1 MTLTTSIG
9 RLIVED
15 FITNAHQT
23 LTHLRLGL
31 ANFLETL
38 SEHADYNVPMLKIQ
52 KQHVSPITYS
62 SKNFFLRSS
71 IEYTNPQL
79 TVEEIQGIIAARL
92 LEVCGNYMMDNDIF
106 KIQSDDIDQLCELL
120 EHPPASNIVSFLLN
134 TDDVEPDRYSMNPL
148 KESIVKSGQS
158 AFPSA
163 HVELD
168 KLHIDHN
175 FTRKYLGTLI
185 SQNEVDR
192 IQYHLPRCDTY
203 LDLVDVVKSEQ
214 LEEMASLF
222 GIDLSLPFM
231 RMPLTTLQGESSQG
245 FLHSLIREVH
255 QSYDSIRIVY
265 SSMGRS
271 LKKRTTLLT
280 VPHSLKGYGSK
291 RAAKGRII
299 FDGTSLK
306 RVTVRYRNTSL
317 YPNAIDPDDVSIV
330 KANDKVS
337 IDGQKLKNYSY
348 SETPSS
354 PQFILYSLGSPEQ
367 AVIWHGVGAFGAS
380 QLVMSYTTL
389 RHVLPSRAGSSV
401 PQQFNLLPRYMWVH
415 PIHDNIDTSV
425 GSVEDFKALAKMGM
439 RIEHLPIEKYLRHE
453 VLTATSSNVMK
464 QNDKSPALDIA
475 TIQKQS

>member
-1 MTLTTSIG
+1 MTTSIG

-15 FITNAHQT
+15 FINNAHQT

-31 ANFLETL
+31 ANFLETPY
-38 SEHADYNVPMLKIQ
+38 ERADYTVPMLKIQ
-52 KQHVSPITYS
+52 KQHLSPIKYS

-79 TVEEIQGIIAARL
+79 TVEELQGILAARL

-106 KIQSDDIDQLCELL
+106 KIEPDDVDQLCELL
-120 EHPPASNIVSFLLN
+120 EQPPTSNIVSFLLN

-168 KLHIDHN
+168 KLQIDHN

-185 SQNEVDR
+185 SQSEIDR
-192 IQYHLPRCDTY
+192 IQYHLPMCDTY

-231 RMPLTTLQGESSQG
+231 RMPLTTLQGETSQG
-245 FLHSLIREVH
+245 FLHSLIRDVH
-255 QSYDSIRIVY
+255 QNYDSIRIIY

-280 VPHSLKGYGSK
+280 IPHSLKGYGSK
-291 RAAKGRII
+291 RAARGRIV
-299 FDGTSLK
+299 FEGNSLK
-306 RVTVRYRNTSL
+306 RVTVRYRNTTL

-337 IDGQKLKNYSY
+337 IDGQKFRNYSY
-348 SETPSS
+348 SELPSS

-401 PQQFNLLPRYMWVH
+401 PQQFNLLPRCMWVH
-415 PIHDNIDTSV
+415 PIHDNIDASV
-425 GSVEDFKALAKMGM
+425 GSVEDFEALAKMGM
-439 RIEHLPIEKYLRHE
+439 RVEHLPIEKYLRHE
-453 VLTATSSNVMK
+453 VYTTTSPNIPR
-464 QNDKSPALDIA
+464 QNDKSPSLDIA
-475 TIQKQS
+475 TIQK

>member
-1 MTLTTSIG
+1 VTTSIG

-31 ANFLETL
+31 VNFLDTL
-38 SEHADYNVPMLKIQ
+38 YERADYTVPMLKIQ
-52 KQHVSPITYS
+52 KQQISPTYYS

-79 TVEEIQGIIAARL
+79 TVEELQGILAARL
-92 LEVCGNYMMDNDIF
+92 LEVCGNYMMDNDVF
-106 KIQSDDIDQLCELL
+106 KIQPDDVDKVCELL
-120 EHPPASNIVSFLLN
+120 EHPPASTIVSFLLN

-168 KLHIDHN
+168 KMQIDHN
-175 FTRKYLGTLI
+175 FTRKYLGSLI
-185 SQNEVDR
+185 SQSEIDR
-192 IQYHLPRCDTY
+192 IQYYLPRCETY

-214 LEEMASLF
+214 LEEMASIF

-231 RMPLTTLQGESSQG
+231 RMPLTTLQGETSQG
-245 FLHSLIREVH
+245 FLHSLIRDVH
-255 QSYDSIRIVY
+255 QNYDSIRIIY

-280 VPHSLKGYGSK
+280 FPHSLKGYGSK

-306 RVTVRYRNTSL
+306 KVTVRYRNTTL

-330 KANDKVS
+330 KANDRVS
-337 IDGQKLKNYSY
+337 IDGQKFENYSY
-348 SETPSS
+348 SEIPSS

-389 RHVLPSRAGSSV
+389 RHVLPSRAGSS
-401 PQQFNLLPRYMWVH
+401 PPHQFNLLPRCMWVH
-415 PIHDNIDTSV
+415 PIHDNIDASV
-425 GSVEDFKALAKMGM
+425 GSVKDFAALAKMGM
-439 RIEHLPIEKYLRHE
+439 RVEHLSIEKYLRHE
-453 VLTATSSNVMK
+453 VYSATSPNITRP
-464 QNDKSPALDIA
+464 NDKSPALDIA
-475 TIQKQS
+475 TIQKQ

>member
-1 MTLTTSIG
+1 MTTSIG
-9 RLIVED
+9 RLVVED
-15 FITNAHQT
+15 FINNTHQT
-23 LTHLRLGL
+23 LAQLRLTL
-31 ANFLETL
+31 DNFLESL
-38 SEHADYNVPMLKIQ
+38 YKYAEYAIPMLKIQ
-52 KQHVSPITYS
+52 KHQISPINYS
-62 SKNFFLRSS
+62 SKKFFLRSS

-79 TVEEIQGIIAARL
+79 TVEELQGVLAARL

-106 KIQSDDIDQLCELL
+106 KIQPDDVDQLCELL
-120 EHPPASNIVSFLLN
+120 EHPPAGNVVSFLLN

-168 KLHIDHN
+168 KLHIDEK

-185 SQNEVDR
+185 SQSEVDR
-192 IQYHLPRCDTY
+192 IEYHLPKCDTY

-222 GIDLSLPFM
+222 GIDLSLPFI
-231 RMPLTTLQGESSQG
+231 RMPLTTLQRETTSQG

-255 QSYDSIRIVY
+255 QNYDSIRKIY

-280 VPHSLKGYGSK
+280 VPHSPKGYGSK
-291 RAAKGRII
+291 RAAKGRIV
-299 FDGTSLK
+299 FEGTSLK
-306 RVTVRYRNTSL
+306 RVTVKYRNTTL
-317 YPNAIDPDDVSIV
+317 YPNAIDPDDVSVV
-330 KANDKVS
+330 KASDKVS
-337 IDGQKLKNYSY
+337 IDGQRFKKYSFA
-348 SETPSS
+348 EIPSS

-389 RHVLPSRAGSSV
+389 RHVRPSRTGSPV
-401 PQQFNLLPRYMWVH
+401 PQQFNLLPRCMWVH
-415 PIHDNIDTSV
+415 PIHDNIDASV
-425 GSVEDFKALAKMGM
+425 GSVDDFEALAKMGM
-439 RIEHLPIEKYLRHE
+439 RVEHLPIESFLRHE
-453 VLTATSSNVMK
+453 VNALLSPNITR
-464 QNDKSPALDIA
+464 QNDKPLALDIA
-475 TIQKQS
+475 TIRKQ